1 MNLPLYFQ
9 VEQQGIKCYI
19 KKMKTDELFYELFKF
34 APQSLFELLCI
45 DIEGTYDFESI
56 SLKKT

>member
-1 MNLPLYFQ
+1 
-9 VEQQGIKCYI
+9 
-19 KKMKTDELFYELFKF
+19 MKTDELFYELFKF